1 MSCLRDIRLLTAR
14 HLDLEINVRT
24 AIINF
29 LNILDASL
37 DAEGYQP
44 PPEVEKALRAID
56 IAILQES
63 DPDEDLDDADDED
76 DFVDIDDIE
85 MDDDDDDDDDEP
97 YLDAVDDDD
106 DDDE

>member
-14 HLDLEINVRT
+14 HLDLDVNVRT
-24 AIINF
+24 AIVNF

-63 DPDEDLDDADDED
+63 DPDEELPE
-76 DFVDIDDIE
+76 
-85 MDDDDDDDDDEP
+85 DDDDEDEDDLVD
-97 YLDAVDDDD
+97 LDDILFEEDE
-106 DDDE
+106 DDDEDEDDLE

>member
-14 HLDLEINVRT
+14 HLDLDVNVRT
-24 AIINF
+24 AIVNF

-63 DPDEDLDDADDED
+63 DPDEELPE
-76 DFVDIDDIE
+76 
-85 MDDDDDDDDDEP
+85 DDDDDEEDEDLVD
-97 YLDAVDDDD
+97 LDDILFEEDE
-106 DDDE
+106 DDDEDEDDL

>member
-14 HLDLEINVRT
+14 HLDLDVNVRT
-24 AIINF
+24 AIVNF
-29 LNILDASL
+29 LNVLDASL

-44 PPEVEKALRAID
+44 PPEVQNALRNID

-63 DPDEDLDDADDED
+63 DPDEDLSDEEGEDDD
-76 DFVDIDDIE
+76 DFVDIDDVIFDE
-85 MDDDDDDDDDEP
+85 DDDDDDDDDE
-97 YLDAVDDDD
+97 LDD